1 MRGPLLPI
9 IEDKTTGGKGS
20 MLCFSTTNALFSQTL
35 QKVSG
40 NRNPR
45 KGLELLLSKMKYHR
59 EEINFSTLENSS
71 KLLMSLGQRQIN
83 R

>member
-1 MRGPLLPI
+1 
-9 IEDKTTGGKGS
+9 

-40 NRNPR
+40 NPNLQ
-45 KGLELLLSKMKYHR
+45 KGLELLLSKMKHPR
-59 EEINFSTLENSS
+59 EEINFSTLESSS